1 MVRARHTT
9 MEGTALRRK
18 LGLSVPAIILL
29 AAIAA
34 IRVPLHDLGIV
45 PDGSVVAGLLVF
57 VPPAVW
63 LVIVLRRR
71 VPNPF
76 LALTAIGVAY
86 GVMLAV
92 VHQLLWVAAYDGSP
106 PSFGGNLEGALA
118 PGLEAVIFRTS
129 AFFSSLVTGTVLG
142 AIVGAVAWVIERL
155 RRT

>member
-1 MVRARHTT
+1 

-18 LGLSVPAIILL
+18 LGLSVPVVILL

-45 PDGSVVAGLLVF
+45 PEGSVVAGLLVF
-57 VPPAVW
+57 VPQAIW
-63 LVIVLRRR
+63 LIVVLRRR

-76 LALTAIGVAY
+76 LALTAVGVAY

-92 VHQLLWVAAYDGSP
+92 VHQLLWGAAFDGNPS
-106 PSFGGNLEGALA
+106 SFGGNFEGVLA
-118 PGLEAVIFRTS
+118 PGLESLIVRGF
-129 AFFSSLVTGTVLG
+129 AFFSSIVTGAVLG
-142 AIVGAVAWVIERL
+142 AIVGAVAWVIGRL

>member
-1 MVRARHTT
+1 MIHAKHIT
-9 MEGTALRRK
+9 EGTALHRK

-57 VPPAVW
+57 VPLAVW
-63 LVIVLRRR
+63 LVVVLRER

-76 LALTAIGVAY
+76 LALTVVGLVY

-92 VHQLLWVAAYDGSP
+92 IHQLLWTAAYDGNL
-106 PSFGGNLEGALA
+106 PSLGGNLEGVLD
-118 PGLEAVIFRTS
+118 PGLEAVVFRAS
-129 AFFSSLVTGTVLG
+129 AFFSSLMTGTL
-142 AIVGAVAWVIERL
+142 VGAVVGFVASVIERL

>member
-1 MVRARHTT
+1 MHH
-9 MEGTALRRK
+9 K
-18 LGLSVPAIILL
+18 LGLPVSVIILL

-45 PDGSVVAGLLVF
+45 PQGSVVAWLLVF
-57 VPPAVW
+57 VPLAICLIV
-63 LVIVLRRR
+63 VLRQQ

-76 LALTAIGVAY
+76 LALTAVGVAY

-92 VHQLLWVAAYDGSP
+92 IHQLLWTAAYDGSA
-106 PSFGGNLEGALA
+106 PSLGGDLEGVLA
-118 PGLEAVIFRTS
+118 PGLEAVVFRTS

-142 AIVGAVAWVIERL
+142 AVVGAIAWAIERL